1 MRYPFISLLSI
12 YATHYFFSKKEGDIL
27 SKVLT
32 RSKRKSYD
40 WLLDFESV
48 IEWIQLT
55 KSESTQ
61 RERIVN
67 LSHFC
72 KKTNT
77 TPKTLLD
84 QTPEELSDLFERT
97 FKELRKELKDRSFWR
112 MRAAVNSFLRYYD
125 KKIEKSLGERQDEYG
140 RFVKIPMKEK
150 VYGWL
155 LDYDE
160 INLWIDDY
168 TSYHTRD
175 GYLSCMN
182 YFLEHAKLKPPD
194 LLSLSPDEIIK
205 KYTRVK
211 QKYLK
216 EGKNETARKIY
227 IVLRSFFDAHRR
239 SIPFTRRDKVVRTA
253 KKIRKQQIPE
263 KEDIYRMADSAGTLR
278 NRALILCLFQSGV
291 RSNCIRR
298 WTYGMVKQFIDPK
311 LIVPVRIRIT
321 PDIDTK
327 LTNYAV
333 TYYYTFLQ
341 DEAAEALKT
350 YINWRKE
357 TEGWIPKDEDVIFTS
372 ESIHENGRPFY
383 QDAINRIIKRS
394 AKRIGLDPDRIWAH
408 LLRKSFRKMF
418 YKAPID
424 NDLAEALMGHKLE
437 GSKEN
442 YFDRHDL
449 DWIASEYMK
458 APFSRE
464 GVGRLN
470 HLEKEIKDKDKTITS
485 LEERITKMENILEDL
500 SKKL

>member
-1 MRYPFISLLSI
+1 M
-12 YATHYFFSKKEGDIL
+12 SKI
-27 SKVLT
+27 LT

-40 WLLDFESV
+40 WFLNFKSV
-48 IEWIQLT
+48 TEWIVDT
-55 KSESTQ
+55 NKESTQ
-61 RERIVN
+61 RERITN

-77 TPKTLLD
+77 TPQTLLD
-84 QTPEELSDLFERT
+84 QTPEEISVLFDRT
-97 FKELRKELKDRSFWR
+97 FKELKETLRDRSFWK
-112 MRAAVNSFLRYYD
+112 MRAAVNNFLRYHN
-125 KKIEKSLGERQDEYG
+125 KKIEKPLGERQDEYG
-140 RFVKIPMKEK
+140 RFVKIPMTEK

-160 INLWIDDY
+160 INLWINDY
-168 TSYHTRD
+168 KSTGTRD

-182 YFLEHAKLKPPD
+182 YFLDHSKLKPPD
-194 LLSLSPDEIIK
+194 LLSLSPEEIIK
-205 KYTRVK
+205 KYTLVK
-211 QKYLK
+211 QKYIK

-227 IVLRSFFDAHRR
+227 IVLRSFFDYHRR
-239 SIPFTRRDKVVRTA
+239 RIPFTKRDKVKRTA
-253 KKIRKQQIPE
+253 KRTRIQQIPQ
-263 KEDIYRMADSAGTLR
+263 KEEIYRMADSAGSLR

-298 WTYGMVKQFIDPK
+298 WTYGMIKAFVEPK
-311 LIVPVRIRIT
+311 LTVPIHLKIT
-321 PDIDTK
+321 SDIDTK
-327 LTNYAV
+327 LINYQL

-350 YINWRKE
+350 YIEWRKE
-357 TEGWIPKDEDVIFTS
+357 TEGWKPKDDDIVFAS
-372 ESIHENGRPFY
+372 ESYRENGRPLY
-383 QDAINRIIKRS
+383 HDSVNRIVKRS
-394 AKRIGLDPDRIWAH
+394 AKKIGLDPDRIWAH

-449 DWIASEYMK
+449 GWIASEYMK

-470 HLEKEIKDKDKTITS
+470 QIEKEIREKDKAIKN
-485 LEERITKMENILEDL
+485 LEERITKMERILDI